1 MKLKWE
7 VQRKIAEDKIASTT
21 IHHFHCFPRLVCAQ
35 NANVLIQ
42 ESFPAPGP
50 GRGWGAWGRGL
61 QGPPSCSLLPRGTG
75 GRCPSWGSLQVYRSQ
90 ASRGRQKSEPNA
102 WGPRAGHLTQ
112 LRRVGVCLHG
122 EFRPPPSVVQMWG
135 LWKLWAPTDRKGHQ
149 PIARPSVLQAGVLC
163 TKVGSPGGSLGWGQA
178 GGRVWN
184 RGRGQVGVGLEEV
197 GRSWGRAQ
205 REGRVRAVGGAG
217 EQARPM
223 GEAEDSAPQ
232 GWG

>member
-75 GRCPSWGSLQVYRSQ
+75 GCCPSWGSLQVYRSQ
-90 ASRGRQKSEPNA
+90 ASRGRQKSGPNA
-102 WGPRAGHLTQ
+102 WGHRAGHLPSSGGWGFASIGSSDPLPQ
-112 LRRVGVCLHG
+112 LCRYRDFGSSGLQQTGKAINPLSDHLCSRQVCCVPKWGAPVGA
-122 EFRPPPSVVQMWG
+122 WG
-135 LWKLWAPTDRKGHQ
+135 G
-149 PIARPSVLQAGVLC
+149 ARPVGGAG
-163 TKVGSPGGSLGWGQA
+163 TEGG
-178 GGRVWN
+178 
-184 RGRGQVGVGLEEV
+184 
-197 GRSWGRAQ
+197 AQ
-205 REGRVRAVGGAG
+205 QEGRVRMVGGAS